1 MFYQDSPP
9 GDQSEGSPSPLAL
22 WSISPWVFSTKYH
35 TKSCS
40 RWCVGS
46 THRRHRGSAGESC
59 WLVRSKQSLRRNSHP
74 TSKKVGWAF
83 MILSL
88 VEASRDHAVGKN
100 SEIKKP
106 GLRVEQSHP
115 SSLKLREAMGTL
127 TRWVFLRMKWEEV
140 RTALSK

>member
-1 MFYQDSPP
+1 
-9 GDQSEGSPSPLAL
+9 
-22 WSISPWVFSTKYH
+22 
-35 TKSCS
+35 
-40 RWCVGS
+40 
-46 THRRHRGSAGESC
+46 
-59 WLVRSKQSLRRNSHP
+59 
-74 TSKKVGWAF
+74 

-127 TRWVFLRMKWEEV
+127 TR
-140 RTALSK
+140 